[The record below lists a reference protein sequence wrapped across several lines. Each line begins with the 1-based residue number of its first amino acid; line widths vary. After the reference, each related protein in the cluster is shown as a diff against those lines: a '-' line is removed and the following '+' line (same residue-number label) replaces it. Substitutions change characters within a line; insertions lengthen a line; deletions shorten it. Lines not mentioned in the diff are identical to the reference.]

1 MKTEKKKIK
10 ITSLSIPEDL
20 LEKADRKA
28 AERYQKRSEYI
39 RDLIFFDLQLATVS
53 NQTKKARVERG

>member
-39 RDLIFFDLQLATVS
+39 RDLIFFDTNLASLTA
-53 NQTKKARVERG
+53 KKARAK

>member
-39 RDLIFFDLQLATVS
+39 RDLIFFDTNLASLT
-53 NQTKKARVERG
+53 TKKARAK